1 MPEYVIIGVFALVG
15 VLFAGAAMV
24 FSRIVA
30 PRFPDSGKKLDS
42 YESGEDTIGSARIH
56 FKIGYYLFALVFLV
70 FDVEALFLFPVLS
83 ILREAASGAFSVS
96 ALFVWFELL
105 VFLAI
110 LGFALFYAW
119 RKKALEWE

>member
-1 MPEYVIIGVFALVG
+1 MVVSRLIAPKFPGG
-15 VLFAGAAMV
+15 GAKME
-24 FSRIVA
+24 
-30 PRFPDSGKKLDS
+30 P
-42 YESGEDTIGSARIH
+42 YESGEPTIGSTRVP

-70 FDVEALFLFPVLS
+70 FDVEALFLFPTLVLMRPAGEGTLPGIS
-83 ILREAASGAFSVS
+83 S
-96 ALFVWFELL
+96 ALVFSEVL